1 MIAIDLSLGAKWTEI
16 PLIYERVKN
25 LQVIPT
31 FGAIPW
37 FNAAL
42 PFSNDEVVPNW
53 NPTKFL
59 HGEIYLE
66 ICKYPIPTSA
76 KLVTHPRLLQI
87 LDKKKAAVI
96 TTAYN
101 TQDAKSG
108 KDLFYNESSIY
119 VRDAGGFGGPSEATE
134 GVLAT
139 PVGKP
144 PSRTPDFQREEKT
157 SDEQAAIYRLNGD
170 TNDLHVDPEVAHKA
184 GFERPILHGLAFFGF
199 SGKHIY
205 QQYGPYRSVR
215 VRFAG
220 TVYPGQTLRTEAWRS
235 ASDNV
240 VLFQTRVLETGK
252 LCISGGRAEL
262 IQLPEQSKL

>member
-1 MIAIDLSLGAKWTEI
+1 MLDLSLGAKWTEI

-37 FNAAL
+37 FDAAL
-42 PFSNDEVVPNW
+42 PFSYDEVVPGW
-53 NPTKFL
+53 HPEKFL

-66 ICKYPIPTSA
+66 IRKYPIPTST
-76 KLVTHPRLLQI
+76 KLVTHPRLLEV

-96 TTAYN
+96 TTAYT
-101 TQDAKSG
+101 TQDARSG
-108 KDLFYNESSIY
+108 KDIFYNESSIY
-119 VRDAGGFGGPSEATE
+119 VRDAGGFGGPTEATE
-134 GVLAT
+134 GVLAK

-144 PSRTPDFQREEKT
+144 PSRTPDFQRVEKT

-170 TNDLHVDPEVAHKA
+170 TNDLHIDPDVAHRV

-199 SGKHIY
+199 SGKHLY
-205 QQYGPYRSVR
+205 QQYGPYRSIR

-220 TVYPGQTLRTEAWRS
+220 TVYPGQTLRTEAWKS
-235 ASDNV
+235 DSDNV